1 MVLIPSHEDAV
12 DAMAEAS
19 VVPREVDIAAEE
31 AAGRDMAAAALE
43 DHPKFPEA
51 IAAARKSLASKNR
64 DAVISDDARRQIGK
78 AFRPGAIYS

>member
-1 MVLIPSHEDAV
+1 MDK
-12 DAMAEAS
+12 
-19 VVPREVDIAAEE
+19 VPDTEVDIAADE
-31 AAGRDMAAAALE
+31 AAGEDMAAAALE